1 MKHLVRSFL
10 GQVVMALC
18 VLMPLALS
26 PAMAFTPT
34 GNKIADAFLAAV
46 EGDDGEVES
55 YGTVAETGDTVTIE
69 DLVLTEPGSEM
80 NEAHIAS
87 STLTAGELQANGHLK
102 LGELVL
108 SGISVTTEEGT
119 LSVASFSA
127 TDLIV
132 PTPEELSGGN
142 GQGVVGP
149 SYGTMEAQDIQIAF
163 SDGNKV
169 AIGRLFMAI
178 DEMSGDLPIASHFAI
193 DALKVEADDL
203 NENSRKALADLGYE
217 GLALNVEGLG
227 RWDPDTATVEVTDVK
242 VSGKNAGTLAINLS
256 LGGVT
261 QDLVRQL
268 NVLQDEPEKAMGLLQ
283 GVTIKSIT
291 IRLDNSS
298 IIERILDMQARES
311 GTDRDT
317 LVQQLT
323 AGMPMMV
330 TILQNPELQNNVVE
344 AMTLFLSNPVS
355 LEITAR
361 PQSPVPISQIL
372 GQAMFAPQALPQI
385 LGMNISANDSN

>member
-1 MKHLVRSFL
+1 MKNLVRSFF
-10 GQVVMALC
+10 GQAVAALC
-18 VLMPLALS
+18 VVMPLALS

-34 GNKIADAFLAAV
+34 GNKVADAFLAAA
-46 EGDDGEVES
+46 EGDDGKVES
-55 YGTVAETGDTVTIE
+55 YGTVAETGDTVTIK
-69 DLVLTEPGSEM
+69 DLVLTEPGSEL
-80 NEAHIAS
+80 NEARISS
-87 STLTAGELQANGHLK
+87 STLTAGELQANGRLK

-108 SGISVTTEEGT
+108 SGISVATEEGT
-119 LSVASFSA
+119 LSIASFSA

-132 PTPEELSGGN
+132 PTPEELAGGSGP
-142 GQGVVGP
+142 GVVGP
-149 SYGTMEAQDIQIAF
+149 SYGTMEAQDIQIAT
-163 SDGNKV
+163 SKGDKI

-178 DEMSGDLPIASHFAI
+178 DEMSGDLPIASHFVI

-203 NENSRKALADLGYE
+203 NENSRKALTDLGYE
-217 GLALNVEGLG
+217 GLALNVEGQG
-227 RWDPDTATVEVTDVK
+227 RWDPETATIEVTDLK
-242 VSGKNAGTLAINLS
+242 VSGKDAGTLAINLS
-256 LGGVT
+256 LGDVT

-268 NVLQDEPEKAMGLLQ
+268 NVLQDEPQKAMGLLQ

-298 IIERILDMQARES
+298 IIERILDMQAKEA

-317 LVQQLT
+317 VVQQLT